1 MKALTNNEKQ
11 LYNSLLEYAYGNN
24 PHITLAALR
33 SHVHKG
39 PYNLTQALSS
49 LEAHNLLMTG
59 LEDTTDGDK
68 LTYTPLVGKGV
79 AYGWPCDEFTWDE
92 WLAFSLPIDTGE
104 EHEQ

>member
-1 MKALTNNEKQ
+1 MKPLTNADKQ

-24 PHITLAALR
+24 PHITLAAIR

-39 PYNLTQALSS
+39 PYSLKSALGS

-79 AYGWPCDEFTWDE
+79 AYGWPCDEFDFETW
-92 WLAFSLPIDTGE
+92 LSFRLSLDAET
-104 EHEQ
+104 

>member
-1 MKALTNNEKQ
+1 MKPLTNNEKQ
-11 LYNSLLEYAYGNN
+11 LYNSLLEYAYGN

-39 PYNLTQALSS
+39 PYNLTAALSS
-49 LEAHNLLMTG
+49 LEAHGLLMTG

-79 AYGWPCDEFTWDE
+79 AYGYPCDEFTGEE
-92 WLAFSLPIDTGE
+92 WLAFSLPLDTQE
-104 EHEQ
+104 DV